1 LKKIQQFHIF
11 KFDSKRLKDSNYSIN
26 ITIKDAKETKEII
39 SISNSELIRALFRL
53 KGVEYDQNEVDK
65 LIISIKKLK
74 NQKNTIN
81 NRKKIEE
88 EYKKLE
94 KILFIEDLVT
104 IKFSNKSH
112 YREILKRNGFYVNGI
127 KFTPFMASAGMIRRN
142 TAMFINNN
150 IKHPLMDILENGRD
164 ESVPL
169 VPAKWGAYFSLY
181 SSTSLPVS
189 FPNFAV
195 IPDKEIETIEKVD
208 FVTYQGEGLDD
219 IVEEREMSIKAN
231 AFDGQGIISPRL
243 AEQWSKELELDYV
256 FSSAVIRA
264 PFIKGLINVFDLNK
278 FATKVAKKYTFIDIY
293 GKERDIRNVD
303 LIISESMFKLYTAY
317 KDTESFIENCHKN
330 KLGFSITKVN
340 PKKENTST
348 RTSYQF
354 LQVLNLTD
362 TDIAELCEP
371 TISWFRDISG
381 NNPDSMILYA
391 LGETNFTPGDYKKL
405 DPTVK
410 AIMINP
416 KLSNDKYIQKKFR
429 GTLFKKRREAF
440 KGSLYVNSN
449 YQFMIADPYYQACH
463 LFGIDCPPL
472 LNRGE
477 HYSNYWLSKGVKQVA
492 AIRSPIV
499 HHSEVNILNFKDT
512 EETSEWYSHIK
523 SGIIFPANGIGMDCA
538 IHGGSDFDGDI
549 ICTIN
554 NPIIIKGKVN
564 GNPIMYE
571 SQKAEKKIVD
581 SRNDAEQVEAQLNG
595 YNSKVGY
602 ATNVSSSL
610 YALKEEFPL
619 GTKEREVI
627 ENRLKIGRVIQ
638 GEIIDSVK
646 GLKVPPFREHWVKPT
661 KITDDMSEEERER
674 AEFNNR
680 IVCMVRPAFFK
691 YLYPSYMG
699 KYRKESES
707 KSIYGIITSGSIIHS
722 QNNEEKISPTKTK
735 TFFIDNSS
743 VMNKISRYMIA
754 NLSFVNKYANKEAK
768 EYDYSILIDKEIPIN
783 EETKIML
790 NEYIDKFRYF
800 KEKIREGV
808 EDSETIYFTLQTYC
822 QYLENECLS
831 KISSNESELANY
843 AVMLTYG
850 GRKGM
855 IEFPWAVFPDGIINN
870 IIKNSDGKITGF
882 VADENGE
889 IEYLWK
895 RYTRREFNLEDIY
908 EN

>member
-1 LKKIQQFHIF
+1 MKKIQQFHIF
-11 KFDSKRLKDSNYSIN
+11 KFDSKRLKNSNYSIN

-231 AFDGQGIISPRL
+231 AFDGQGLISPRL

-646 GLKVPPFREHWVKPT
+646 GLKVPPFREHWVKPI

-722 QNNEEKISPTKTK
+722 QNNEEKTLPTKTK
-735 TFFIDNSS
+735 TFFIDNNS

-783 EETKIML
+783 EEAKMML

-808 EDSETIYFTLQTYC
+808 EDSETVYFTLQTYC

-831 KISSNESELANY
+831 KISNNESELVNY

>member
-1 LKKIQQFHIF
+1 
-11 KFDSKRLKDSNYSIN
+11 
-26 ITIKDAKETKEII
+26 
-39 SISNSELIRALFRL
+39 
-53 KGVEYDQNEVDK
+53 
-65 LIISIKKLK
+65 
-74 NQKNTIN
+74 
-81 NRKKIEE
+81 
-88 EYKKLE
+88 
-94 KILFIEDLVT
+94 
-104 IKFSNKSH
+104 
-112 YREILKRNGFYVNGI
+112 
-127 KFTPFMASAGMIRRN
+127 
-142 TAMFINNN
+142 
-150 IKHPLMDILENGRD
+150 
-164 ESVPL
+164 
-169 VPAKWGAYFSLY
+169 
-181 SSTSLPVS
+181 
-189 FPNFAV
+189 
-195 IPDKEIETIEKVD
+195 
-208 FVTYQGEGLDD
+208 
-219 IVEEREMSIKAN
+219 
-231 AFDGQGIISPRL
+231 
-243 AEQWSKELELDYV
+243 
-256 FSSAVIRA
+256 
-264 PFIKGLINVFDLNK
+264 
-278 FATKVAKKYTFIDIY
+278 
-293 GKERDIRNVD
+293 
-303 LIISESMFKLYTAY
+303 
-317 KDTESFIENCHKN
+317 
-330 KLGFSITKVN
+330 
-340 PKKENTST
+340 
-348 RTSYQF
+348 
-354 LQVLNLTD
+354 
-362 TDIAELCEP
+362 
-371 TISWFRDISG
+371 
-381 NNPDSMILYA
+381 MILYA

-646 GLKVPPFREHWVKPT
+646 GLKVPTFREHWVKPT
-661 KITDDMSEEERER
+661 KITDDMPEEERER

-735 TFFIDNSS
+735 TFFIDNNS

-808 EDSETIYFTLQTYC
+808 EDSETVYFTLQTYC

-831 KISSNESELANY
+831 KISNNESELANY

-855 IEFPWAVFPDGIINN
+855 IEFPWAVFPDGVINN

>member
-1 LKKIQQFHIF
+1 MKKIQQFHIF

-646 GLKVPPFREHWVKPT
+646 GLKVPPFREHWVKPI

-722 QNNEEKISPTKTK
+722 QNNEEKTLPTKTK
-735 TFFIDNSS
+735 TFFIDNNS

-783 EETKIML
+783 EEAKMML

-808 EDSETIYFTLQTYC
+808 EDSETVYFTLQTYC

-831 KISSNESELANY
+831 KISNNESELVNY

-855 IEFPWAVFPDGIINN
+855 IDFPWAVFPEGIINN

-895 RYTRREFNLEDIY
+895 RYSRREFNLEDIY

>member
-1 LKKIQQFHIF
+1 MKKIQQFHIF

-499 HHSEVNILNFKDT
+499 HHSEVNILNFKDI

-523 SGIIFPANGIGMDCA
+523 SGIIFPANGVGMDCA

-661 KITDDMSEEERER
+661 KITDDMPEEERER

-735 TFFIDNSS
+735 TFFIDNNS

-808 EDSETIYFTLQTYC
+808 EDSETVYFTLQTYC

-831 KISSNESELANY
+831 KISNNESELVNY

-855 IEFPWAVFPDGIINN
+855 IDFPWAVFPDGVINN
-870 IIKNSDGKITGF
+870 IIKNSVGKITGF